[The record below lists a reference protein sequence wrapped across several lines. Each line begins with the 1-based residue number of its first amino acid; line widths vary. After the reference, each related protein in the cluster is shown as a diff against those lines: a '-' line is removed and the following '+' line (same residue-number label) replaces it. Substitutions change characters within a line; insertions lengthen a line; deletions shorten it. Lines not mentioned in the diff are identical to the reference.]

1 VTDTHAHLD
10 ACAESAEVLI
20 RRARAAGV
28 ERIVSVGS
36 GLDSCRETLAIA
48 AGHDEVFASLGIH
61 PHQAGEPDANRL
73 DELRQLL
80 CDERA
85 VAVGETGLDFYRDY
99 APHDRQRALF
109 EQQLELAAELGKPV
123 VVHTR
128 EASQETAAA
137 LASFSGTVVLHCFS
151 APDLL
156 PVALERGYY
165 VSFAGNVTY
174 PKAEDL
180 REAVRR
186 VPRDRLLAETDSPY
200 LSPQPRR
207 GRPNE
212 PANVV
217 HTVAILAEVRGEDA
231 EELGARLDAN
241 ASAAF
246 ALK

>member
-10 ACAESAEVLI
+10 ACAEPAEELV
-20 RRARAAGV
+20 RRAQAAGV
-28 ERIVSVGS
+28 TRIVSVGS

-48 AGHDEVFASLGIH
+48 AEHEGLFASLGIH
-61 PHQAGEPDANRL
+61 PHQAGEPDADRL

-80 CDERA
+80 RDERA

-99 APHDRQRALF
+99 APRDRQRALF
-109 EQQLELAAELGKPV
+109 EQQLGLATELGKPV

-128 EASQETAAA
+128 AASRETAAA
-137 LASFSGTVVLHCFS
+137 LASFPGTVVLHCFS
-151 APDLL
+151 APELL

-174 PKAEDL
+174 PKAEEL
-180 REAVRR
+180 REAARQ

-217 HTVAILAEVRGEDA
+217 HTVSILAETRGEDA
-231 EELGARLDAN
+231 DELGAKLDRN

-246 ALK
+246 ALL

>member
-10 ACAESAEVLI
+10 ACAESAEELV

-48 AGHDEVFASLGIH
+48 AGHEGVFASLGVH

-73 DELRQLL
+73 DELRLL
-80 CDERA
+80 LRDERA

-99 APHDRQRALF
+99 APRDRQRALF
-109 EQQLELAAELGKPV
+109 EQQLELAAELSKPV

-128 EASQETAAA
+128 AASQETAAV
-137 LASFSGTVVLHCFS
+137 LASFPGTVVLHCFS

-174 PKAEDL
+174 PKAEEL
-180 REAVRR
+180 REAARQ
-186 VPRDRLLAETDSPY
+186 VPGDRLLAETDSPY

-212 PANVV
+212 PANIV
-217 HTVAILAEVRGEDA
+217 HTVSILAEARGEDA
-231 EELGARLDAN
+231 DELGARLDVN
-241 ASAAF
+241 ATAAF
-246 ALK
+246 ALG